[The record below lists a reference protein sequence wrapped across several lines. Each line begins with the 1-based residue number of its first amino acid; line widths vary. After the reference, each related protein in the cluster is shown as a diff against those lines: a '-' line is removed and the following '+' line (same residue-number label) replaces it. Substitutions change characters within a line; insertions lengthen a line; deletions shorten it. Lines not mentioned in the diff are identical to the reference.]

1 MPLDLDELL
10 RKTSR
15 TFALAIPLLPE
26 PTRRTVSVAY
36 LLMRVADTF
45 EDGVAWGRLE
55 RIDALTRLARALG
68 PGREPL
74 HAHVRRWVAH
84 PPLEHAGYL
93 ELLGQL
99 PELLAALEALPK
111 PHRDVVEAQVVRMAC
126 GMAEHVARADALGN
140 VRLGSEAELEQYCYV
155 VAGLVGELLTAVFL
169 LDAPQLAAE
178 AGTLG
183 RTERAFGEGL
193 QLVNILKDSAQDR
206 AAGRI
211 FLPDTLGFAGAL
223 AKAKQ
228 DLHLAAEYV
237 NALQRAGSP
246 VGFVGFTSL
255 ALLLAFATLRQLEE
269 KGPGAK
275 VSRDE
280 VARLS
285 GQLFSQLAEG
295 TAVDPLRLVA
305 SALASSSQ
313 RAA

>member
-10 RKTSR
+10 RATSR

-26 PTRRTVSVAY
+26 PTRRTVSIAY

-74 HAHVRRWVAH
+74 EAHVRRWVAH
-84 PPLEHAGYL
+84 PPLEHAGYV

-99 PELLAALEALPK
+99 PALVDALDALP
-111 PHRDVVEAQVVRMAC
+111 PRHRDVVGQHVVRMAC

-140 VRLGSEAELEQYCYV
+140 VRLGTEEELEQYCYV

-193 QLVNILKDSAQDR
+193 QLVNILKDSAADR
-206 AAGRI
+206 AQGRV
-211 FLPDTLGFAGAL
+211 FLPEALGFAGAL
-223 AKAKQ
+223 EKAKA
-228 DLHLAAEYV
+228 DLRQAAEYV
-237 NALQRAGSP
+237 AALQRADAPTGY
-246 VGFVGFTSL
+246 VGFTALS
-255 ALLLAFATLRQLEE
+255 LLLAFATVRQLEAR
-269 KGPGAK
+269 GPGAK
-275 VSRDE
+275 VAREE

-285 GQLFSQLAEG
+285 GQLFNLLAAGER
-295 TAVDPLRLVA
+295 VDSL
-305 SALASSSQ
+305 ALASGEAGAGPQ
-313 RAA
+313 HAA